1 MSIPFAQ
8 RNTPRS
14 RLDVAQSRP
23 TRRRLAGEFPD
34 DWPGPGPIDLAVH
47 DLPHASSALE
57 WWYVNAHFETHDGRE
72 LGLFAAFFRELK
84 GRDPVTQERQ
94 YAHSITWALTDA
106 ARQRFYPYCAV
117 DAGAPEFGLRKL
129 DAGAGVEDERLN
141 RAMREVLTRGGIPG
155 PTRLLESA
163 AVVQPD
169 RLELD
174 YGGDQFIKRVDG
186 SYELRLFDAS
196 TKTGC
201 HLTFKPMKPPTRH
214 GDDGVCHG
222 VADEVMFYYF
232 IPRCQLTG
240 SVVVEGEER
249 ALRRGSGWYDHEF
262 GFVPKKKLA
271 QPATAATD
279 TTSKPKS
286 RLTAWTWAALQLEN
300 GTDVSVY
307 VNTRIATGEVLDNRV
322 IISDAQG
329 RRRQLDRMSLT
340 PVSTWSSIRSFVEY
354 PTSWKLLIPEA
365 DLDLRIDATFADQEV
380 LTVISDPGFWE
391 GQVVARGYCGGTAVV
406 GRGWVE
412 RKGFRFNQLDEFFKA
427 AGQEVRRQVD
437 KVLPLEPRPG
447 RDMRQLVARRG
458 ADPYTEGLNPEQLG
472 RALVKPIREIIDR
485 GGKAWRSYAA
495 LACIDVVGGDSRDY
509 AHWLAM
515 PELLHVGSLIVD
527 DVEDQSD
534 VRRGGPTSHKLFG
547 EPIAINAG
555 TAAYF
560 LCEPDMT
567 GLPLETKVRI
577 YELYFDGM
585 RAGHAGQAIDI
596 DGLSALVPPVL
607 ETGDIS
613 ELEQRVLAIHRLK
626 TAVPAGMAARIGA
639 ILGRGTESQIDGVG
653 KFFEAIGLAFQ
664 IVDDV
669 LNLRGFKGDL
679 KLRGED
685 IQQGKLTLPIIRGL
699 GRLPKQERHWLW
711 WKLSGKHQ
719 DPSTIDQV
727 IGKLESVGAIESCA
741 EQARQIV
748 EDAWQRLDPLVPDT
762 QYKVMFRAF
771 GWYVL
776 ERHY

>member
-1 MSIPFAQ
+1 MSIPFPQ
-8 RNTPRS
+8 RTAASSSPEAASARS
-14 RLDVAQSRP
+14 A
-23 TRRRLAGEFPD
+23 RRRIEGEVPD
-34 DWPGPGPIDLAVH
+34 DWPAPGPIDLTVH

-57 WWYVNAHFETHDGRE
+57 WWYVNTHVETEDGQE

-84 GRDPVTQERQ
+84 GRHPETQEPE
-94 YAHSITWALTDA
+94 YAHSITWALSDA

-117 DAGAPEFGLRKL
+117 DSGAPEFGLRKL

-141 RAMREVLTRGGIPG
+141 RAMREVLTRGNIPG
-155 PTRLLESA
+155 PTRIFATE
-163 AVVQPD
+163 AVVCRE

-174 YGGDQFIKRVDG
+174 YGGNQFVKRADG
-186 SYELRLFDAS
+186 SYELRLFDGS

-201 HLTFKPMKPPTRH
+201 RLAFKALKPPTRH

-222 VADEVMFYYF
+222 VADELMFYYF
-232 IPRCQLTG
+232 IPRCELTG
-240 SVVVEGEER
+240 SVVVEGEEL

-262 GFVPKKKLA
+262 GFVPEKKLA
-271 QPATAATD
+271 PVSTK
-279 TTSKPKS
+279 KPKS
-286 RLTAWTWAALQLEN
+286 SLTAWTWAALQLEN
-300 GTDVSVY
+300 GTDITVY
-307 VNTRIATGEVLDNRV
+307 ANTRIATGEVLDNRV
-322 IISDAQG
+322 IISDEKG
-329 RRRQLDRMSLT
+329 RRRQFDRMLLVPTS
-340 PVSTWSSIRSFVEY
+340 SWSSIRSFVQY
-354 PTSWKLLIPEA
+354 PTSWKLVVPEA
-365 DLDLRIDATFADQEV
+365 DLELFIDATFADQEV

-391 GQVVARGYCGGTAVV
+391 GQVTTRGHCGDAAVV

-427 AGQEVRRQVD
+427 AGKEVRRQVD
-437 KVLPLEPRPG
+437 KVLPRQPRAES
-447 RDMRQLVARRG
+447 DMRQLVARRG
-458 ADPYTEGLNPEQLG
+458 DDSYTAGLDPEQLG
-472 RALVKPIREIIDR
+472 RALVQPIREIVDR

-495 LACIDVVGGDSRDY
+495 LACIDVVGGDSREY

-527 DVEDQSD
+527 DVEDRSD
-534 VRRGGPTSHKLFG
+534 VRRGGPTSHKIFG
-547 EPIAINAG
+547 EPLAINAG

-585 RAGHAGQAIDI
+585 RAGHAGQAVDI
-596 DGLSALVPPVL
+596 DGLSQLVPQAL
-607 ETGDIS
+607 ETGDMS
-613 ELEQRVLAIHRLK
+613 ELERRVLAIHRLK

-639 ILGRGTESQIDGVG
+639 ILGRGSELQIDGVG

-669 LNLRGFKGDL
+669 LNLRGFKDDL

-685 IQQGKLTLPIIRGL
+685 VQQGKLTLPIIRGL
-699 GRLPKQERHWLW
+699 ARLPDAERRRLW
-711 WKLSGKHQ
+711 QTLASK
-719 DPSTIDQV
+719 PRDQSMVERV
-727 IGKLESVGAIESCA
+727 IAQLEAVGAIESCA
-741 EQARQIV
+741 EDARQLV
-748 EDAWQRLDPLVPDT
+748 EGAWARLDPLVPDT

>member
-1 MSIPFAQ
+1 MVVPFPQTNAASSLPGAAASS
-8 RNTPRS
+8 TP
-14 RLDVAQSRP
+14 A
-23 TRRRLAGEFPD
+23 RRRSERELPD
-34 DWPGPGPIDLAVH
+34 DWPAAGPIDLGVH

-57 WWYVNAHFETHDGRE
+57 WWYVNTHFETDDGRE

-84 GRDPVTQERQ
+84 GRHAVTGERE
-94 YAHSITWALTDA
+94 YAHSLAWALSDA
-106 ARQRFYPYCAV
+106 KRQRFHPYCAV
-117 DAGAPEFGLRKL
+117 DAGASEFGVRKL

-141 RAMREVLTRGGIPG
+141 RAMREVLERGRIPG

-163 AVVQPD
+163 AVVACD
-169 RLELD
+169 RLALD
-174 YGGDQFIKRVDG
+174 YGGDQFVKRADG
-186 SYELRLFDAS
+186 SYELRLFDPS

-201 HLTFKPMKPPTRH
+201 LLTFKAMKPPTRH

-222 VADEVMFYYF
+222 VADELMFYYF
-232 IPRCQLTG
+232 IPRCQLSG

-262 GFVPKKKLA
+262 GFVPEKK
-271 QPATAATD
+271 AAPVS
-279 TTSKPKS
+279 TTKPKS

-300 GTDVSVY
+300 GSDVTVY
-307 VNTRIATGEVLDNRV
+307 TNTRIATGEVLDNRV
-322 IISDAQG
+322 IISDAKG
-329 RRRQLDRMSLT
+329 RRRQFDRMSLS
-340 PVSTWSSIRSFVEY
+340 PLSSWSSIRSFVQY
-354 PTSWKLLIPEA
+354 PTSWQLSVPEA
-365 DLDLRIDATFADQEV
+365 DLELRIDATFADQEV

-391 GQVVARGYCGGTAVV
+391 GQVTARGRCDGVAVV

-412 RKGFRFNQLDEFFKA
+412 RKGFRFNHLDEFFKA
-427 AGQEVRRQVD
+427 AGNEVRRQID
-437 KVLPLEPRPG
+437 KVLPLEPKAG
-447 RDMRQLVARRG
+447 RDLRQLVARRG
-458 ADPYTEGLNPEQLG
+458 QDSDLEGLDPAQLG
-472 RALVKPIREIIDR
+472 RALVKPIREIVDR

-495 LACIDVVGGDSRDY
+495 LACIDVVGGDSRKY

-527 DVEDQSD
+527 DVEDRSE
-534 VRRGGPTSHKLFG
+534 VRRGGPTSHKIFG

-596 DGLSALVPPVL
+596 DGLAELVPRAL
-607 ETGDIS
+607 ETGDTS
-613 ELEQRVLAIHRLK
+613 ELERRVLAIHRLK

-639 ILGRGTESQIDGVG
+639 ILGRGTELQIDGVG
-653 KFFEAIGLAFQ
+653 KFFEAVGLAFQ

-699 GRLPKQERHWLW
+699 GRLPEKERRWLW
-711 WKLSGKHQ
+711 QKLASKPRDTKTVG
-719 DPSTIDQV
+719 QV
-727 IGKLESVGAIESCA
+727 IDELEAVAAIESCA
-741 EQARQIV
+741 SDARQLV
-748 EDAWQRLDPLVPDT
+748 EEAWARLDPLVPDT

>member
-1 MSIPFAQ
+1 
-8 RNTPRS
+8 
-14 RLDVAQSRP
+14 VV
-23 TRRRLAGEFPD
+23 EFPD
-34 DWPGPGPIDLAVH
+34 DWPEPGPIDLTVH

-57 WWYVNAHFETHDGRE
+57 WWYVNTHCEAQDGRQ

-84 GRDPVTQERQ
+84 GHHPETREPE

-106 ARQRFYPYCAV
+106 ARQRFYPHCAV

-141 RAMREVLTRGGIPG
+141 RAMREVLRRGRIPG
-155 PTRLLESA
+155 PTRLLDQA
-163 AVVQPD
+163 AVVGRD

-174 YGGDQFIKRVDG
+174 YGGDRFVKLADG
-186 SYELRLFDAS
+186 SYELRLFDQS
-196 TKTGC
+196 SKTGC
-201 HLTFKPMKPPTRH
+201 RLTFQALKPPTRH

-222 VADEVMFYYF
+222 VADELMFYYF
-232 IPRCQLTG
+232 IPRCSLSG
-240 SVVVEGEER
+240 SVVVEGEEL
-249 ALRRGSGWYDHEF
+249 ALRSGSGWYDHEF
-262 GFVPKKKLA
+262 GFVPEKSEAPVSTK
-271 QPATAATD
+271 Q
-279 TTSKPKS
+279 PKS
-286 RLTAWTWAALQLEN
+286 SLTAWTWAALQLEN

-307 VNTRIATGEVLDNRV
+307 TNIRIATGEVLDNRV
-322 IISDAQG
+322 IISDAKG
-329 RRRQLDRMSLT
+329 RRRHFDRMSLVPT
-340 PVSTWSSIRSFVEY
+340 SSWNSIRSFVEY
-354 PTSWKLLIPEA
+354 PTSWTLKVPEA
-365 DLDLRIDATFADQEV
+365 NLELELAATFADQEV

-391 GQVVARGYCGGTAVV
+391 GQVTARGRCGGAAVV

-437 KVLPLEPRPG
+437 KVLPLEPKSDQ
-447 RDMRQLVARRG
+447 DMRQLVARRG
-458 ADPYTEGLNPEQLG
+458 DDPYTAGLDPAQLG
-472 RALVKPIREIIDR
+472 RALVKPIREIVDR

-495 LACIDVVGGDSRDY
+495 LACIDVVGGDSRKY

-527 DVEDQSD
+527 DVEDRSD
-534 VRRGGPTSHKLFG
+534 VRRGGATSHKLFG

-560 LCEPDMT
+560 LCEPDMQ

-596 DGLSALVPPVL
+596 DGLAELVPQAL
-607 ETGDIS
+607 ETGDIG
-613 ELEQRVLAIHRLK
+613 ELERRVLAIHRLK

-639 ILGRGTESQIDGVG
+639 ILGRGTEAQIEGVG

-669 LNLRGFKGDL
+669 LNLRGFKGNL

-685 IQQGKLTLPIIRGL
+685 IQQGKLTLPLIRGL
-699 GRLPKQERHWLW
+699 GRLPEQERRWLW
-711 WKLSGKHQ
+711 QELAAKHQ
-719 DPSTIDQV
+719 NPKLIDQV
-727 IGKLESVGAIESCA
+727 IATLESVGAIESCA
-741 EQARQIV
+741 EDARRLV
-748 EDAWQRLDPLVPDT
+748 EEAWALLDPLVPDT

>member
-1 MSIPFAQ
+1 MSIPFSPTNAAF
-8 RNTPRS
+8 PRPAPAGS
-14 RLDVAQSRP
+14 RSA
-23 TRRRLAGEFPD
+23 RRRVEGEFPD
-34 DWPGPGPIDLAVH
+34 DWPGPGVIDLAVH

-57 WWYVNAHFETHDGRE
+57 WWYVNSHFETEEGRK
-72 LGLFAAFFRELK
+72 LGVFAAFFRELK
-84 GRDPVTQERQ
+84 GEHPVTGQRQ
-94 YAHSITWALTDA
+94 YAHSITWALSDA

-141 RAMREVLTRGGIPG
+141 RAMREVLARNRIPG
-155 PTRLLESA
+155 PTHLLESGA
-163 AVVQPD
+163 LVRGD

-174 YGGDQFIKRVDG
+174 YGGDQFSKRPDG
-186 SYELRLFDAS
+186 CYELRLFDAS
-196 TKTGC
+196 TKSGC
-201 HLTFKPMKPPTRH
+201 RLTFKPMKPPTRH

-222 VADEVMFYYF
+222 VADELMFYYF
-232 IPRCQLTG
+232 IPRCELTG
-240 SVVVEGEER
+240 SVVVDGEER
-249 ALRRGSGWYDHEF
+249 FVRRGTGWYDHEF
-262 GFVPKKKLA
+262 GFVPKKKVVPLA
-271 QPATAATD
+271 PVAPAATG
-279 TTSKPKS
+279 KPKS

-300 GTDVSVY
+300 GTDVTVY
-307 VNTRIATGEVLDNRV
+307 ANTRIATGEVLDNRV
-322 IISDAQG
+322 IISDARG

-340 PVSTWSSIRSFVEY
+340 PLSTWNSIRSFVEY
-354 PTSWKLLIPEA
+354 PTSWKLSVPEA

-391 GQVVARGYCGGTAVV
+391 GQVTARGYCGGAAVV

-427 AGQEVRRQVD
+427 ASKEVRRQVD
-437 KVLPLEPRPG
+437 RVLPREPRPG
-447 RDMRQLVARRG
+447 SDMQQLVARRG
-458 ADPYTEGLNPEQLG
+458 GDSYTEGLDPKQLG
-472 RALVKPIREIIDR
+472 RALVEPIREIVDR

-495 LACIDVVGGDSRDY
+495 LACIDVVGGDSRKY

-534 VRRGGPTSHKLFG
+534 VRRGGATSHKLFG
-547 EPIAINAG
+547 EALAINAG

-560 LCEPDMT
+560 LCEPDMR

-596 DGLSALVPPVL
+596 DGLAELVPRAL

-613 ELEQRVLAIHRLK
+613 ELERRVLAIHRLK

-639 ILGRGTESQIDGVG
+639 ILGRGSELQIDGVG

-679 KLRGED
+679 KLVGED

-699 GRLPKQERHWLW
+699 GRLPEKERHLLW
-711 WKLSGKHQ
+711 EKLAGKPR
-719 DPSTIDQV
+719 DPQTIGQV
-727 IGKLESVGAIESCA
+727 ISALESVGAIESCA
-741 EQARQIV
+741 IEARQLV
-748 EDAWQRLDPLVPDT
+748 EEAWSRLDPLVPDT